1 MKLENQSDFY
11 LLYKPNSWT
20 SQDLCTFFKKKYNF
34 KKVGHSG
41 TLDPSAEGLML
52 IATNKYTKLF
62 DYIDN
67 THKTYEFEAL
77 FGFESETNDTDSE
90 LVEIESIN
98 LESKLEELDKGISG
112 LTGNIKQVPPI
123 YSAIKVKGKR
133 LYKYARQEKEV
144 ELPIRDVA
152 VNNFKLISYEGNKA
166 KFIATVSKGTYI
178 RSLIVDLAKSIGT
191 KAVVSSINRIEIG
204 TLNKNNANVIKNIEQ
219 LERSITPEPLDWRI
233 LFDIPTI
240 SVEYSVLKDIK
251 NGNFLKSSL
260 FGTDV
265 PHIIEN
271 KNSIVAIYEPYNEN
285 KFKPQKVLIWKF
297 TKN

>member
-11 LLYKPNSWT
+11 LLNKPHSWT
-20 SQDLCTFFKKKYNF
+20 SQDLCTVFKKKYKF

-41 TLDPSAEGLML
+41 TLDPNAEGLML

-62 DYIDN
+62 DFIDN

-77 FGFESETNDTDSE
+77 FGFESASFDTDSE
-90 LVEIESIN
+90 LVEIETID
-98 LESKLEELDKGISG
+98 LENKLDDLNKGISE

-123 YSAIKVKGKR
+123 YSAVKVKGKR

-144 ELPIRDVA
+144 ELPIREVV
-152 VNNFKLISYEGNKA
+152 VNNFKLICYEGNIG
-166 KFIATVSKGTYI
+166 KFTATVSKGTYI

-204 TLNKNNANVIKNIEQ
+204 TLNQNNTNVIKNIEQ
-219 LERSITPEPLDWRI
+219 LDSKDAPEPLDWRL
-233 LFDIPTI
+233 LFDIPII
-240 SVEYSVLKDIK
+240 SVEDDILNEIE

-260 FGTDV
+260 FGSDG

-285 KFKPQKVLIWKF
+285 KFKPQKVLI
-297 TKN
+297 

>member
-98 LESKLEELDKGISG
+98 LESKLEELDKGISE

-166 KFIATVSKGTYI
+166 KFIATVSKGT
-178 RSLIVDLAKSIGT
+178 
-191 KAVVSSINRIEIG
+191 VSYTHLTLPTNRE
-204 TLNKNNANVIKNIEQ
+204 V
-219 LERSITPEPLDWRI
+219 
-233 LFDIPTI
+233 
-240 SVEYSVLKDIK
+240 
-251 NGNFLKSSL
+251 
-260 FGTDV
+260 
-265 PHIIEN
+265 
-271 KNSIVAIYEPYNEN
+271 
-285 KFKPQKVLIWKF
+285 
-297 TKN
+297 

>member
-20 SQDLCTFFKKKYNF
+20 SQDLCTFFKKKYKF

-41 TLDPSAEGLML
+41 TLDPNAEGLML

-77 FGFESETNDTDSE
+77 FGFESASYDTDSE

-98 LESKLEELDKGISG
+98 LESKLEELNKGISD

-144 ELPIRDVA
+144 ELPIRDVM
-152 VNNFKLISYEGNKA
+152 VNNFKLISYEENKA

-204 TLNKNNANVIKNIEQ
+204 SLNQKNANVIKNIEQ
-219 LERSITPEPLDWRI
+219 SERIDKPEPLDWRL
-233 LFDIPTI
+233 LFNIPII
-240 SVEYSVLKDIK
+240 SVQDDVLIEIE

-260 FGTDV
+260 FGSRGS
-265 PHIIEN
+265 HIIEN

-285 KFKPQKVLIWKF
+285 KFKPQKVLI
-297 TKN
+297 